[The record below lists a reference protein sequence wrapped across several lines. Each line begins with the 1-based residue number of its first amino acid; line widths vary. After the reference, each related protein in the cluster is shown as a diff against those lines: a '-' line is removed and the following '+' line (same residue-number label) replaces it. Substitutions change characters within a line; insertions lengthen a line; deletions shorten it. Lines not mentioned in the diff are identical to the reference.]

1 MISSGIWILF
11 YLYEY
16 FAFMLVLSDVCAHCF
31 VFPAR
36 FQQGNTTVLILVRR
50 NCCKLVWIVHNSI
63 KHKVW
68 GYLIYLRCL
77 SIQRLCC
84 QRQATHTRVPAFTN
98 SAGPKLYYI
107 SNHNKYLPIL
117 TRRNRRRVLRLVRHV
132 V

>member
-16 FAFMLVLSDVCAHCF
+16 FAFMLVLSDVFAHCF

-84 QRQATHTRVPAFTN
+84 QRQATHTRVLVVAVHLELLLSESPANTCICRKFEPYFV
-98 SAGPKLYYI
+98 SF
-107 SNHNKYLPIL
+107 SW
-117 TRRNRRRVLRLVRHV
+117 
-132 V
+132 